1 MELTSS
7 CGGPAER
14 ETDTLD
20 TFVDSSWYYLRFLD
34 PHNSREICS
43 AKIAHKYMPVDIY
56 VGGTEHGK
64 CLSIV
69 INSKSFEILQLI
81 LLACLLG

>member
-1 MELTSS
+1 MVCINFWSIFS

-34 PHNSREICS
+34 PKNDEKICSREV
-43 AKIAHKYMPVDIY
+43 AHKHMPVDIY
-56 VGGTEHGK
+56 VGGIEHGEFK
-64 CLSIV
+64 VLS
-69 INSKSFEILQLI
+69 S
-81 LLACLLG
+81 